1 MFSTGSLRHSWLYC
15 LGNSQFLCSRNYSFV
30 GASTFLCNC
39 QLTGSVGEKEKG
51 LGPAHL
57 FLVVAQL
64 HEICP
69 DAPPVLWPWRWLACI
84 VMVMLQELPP
94 QGQLQG
100 GNTQPEHRPQPIP
113 THLLLWASW
122 VGQEEDVE
130 VWSLTWPPCYP
141 VLKVSFI
148 LPLGLTS
155 SNHLAWS
162 FCDCALLQHHTG
174 QPPSISHAV
183 EIQRADSFAGPALSE
198 QQTI

>member
-69 DAPPVLWPWRWLACI
+69 DAPPVALAMAVAGLHCDGDASG
-84 VMVMLQELPP
+84 V
-94 QGQLQG
+94 
-100 GNTQPEHRPQPIP
+100 TP
-113 THLLLWASW
+113 T
-122 VGQEEDVE
+122 
-130 VWSLTWPPCYP
+130 
-141 VLKVSFI
+141 
-148 LPLGLTS
+148 GL
-155 SNHLAWS
+155 A
-162 FCDCALLQHHTG
+162 AGRKHTART
-174 QPPSISHAV
+174 PPSARSHPSTPV
-183 EIQRADSFAGPALSE
+183 GLLGGLGRGC
-198 QQTI
+198 